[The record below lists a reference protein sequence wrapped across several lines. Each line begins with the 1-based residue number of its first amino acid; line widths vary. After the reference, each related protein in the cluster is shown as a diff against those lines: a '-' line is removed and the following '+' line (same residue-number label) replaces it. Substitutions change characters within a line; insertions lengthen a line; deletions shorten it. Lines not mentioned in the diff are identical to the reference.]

1 MYPGN
6 CVCVNVTV
14 LYSKNSPFSKML
26 FDLVLFCFIMWL
38 WIILHWNQFTYT
50 HALQCYISKITYI
63 CLSVCFICL
72 SIYPSIHPSIHRLSV
87 YLFLHPSLHPSN
99 SVCKLKDLTLCGCV
113 CLCVNRS
120 SLNLKMPWR
129 QTRRSC
135 RPWWRL
141 WSYIQNNSSWR
152 PRTMLTRVSL
162 CTQLHL
168 FVHSWHKQRFE
179 FLALCICDVPL
190 L

>member
-1 MYPGN
+1 
-6 CVCVNVTV
+6 
-14 LYSKNSPFSKML
+14 ML

-38 WIILHWNQFTYT
+38 WIILHWNEFTYR
-50 HALQCYISKITYI
+50 HALQCYISRSHT
-63 CLSVCFICL
+63 SVCLFYL
-72 SIYPSIHPSIHRLSV
+72 SMYPSIHPSIHLSISLSV
-87 YLFLHPSLHPSN
+87 CPSIHPSS
-99 SVCKLKDLTLCGCV
+99 SDCKIKDLTLCGCV
-113 CLCVNRS
+113 CSCVNRS

-141 WSYIQNNSSWR
+141 WSYKQNNSSWR

-162 CTQLHL
+162 CIQLHM
-168 FVHSWHKQRFE
+168 FVHTWHKQRFE